1 VWWVLIPVAIAGAVI
16 VAALADGASADAP
29 SILEQNLRKLR
40 DLLSAR
46 RGPKIALLGQPG
58 AGKSSLLD
66 RLTDG
71 RCVPRPVI
79 GTTTDATDWSKSPD
93 VTLLHEFG
101 TMVFVDTPGYDTEK
115 HPVKSYLDLFPFD
128 AFDSIILVLSSKVHQ
143 ADDEMLQVLDRRVS
157 EGKLPASKL
166 FLVRCFADT
175 LSPDEEAAV
184 ERDLRSRLPHCGGSS
199 FWLVSNRTGRGIA
212 ALRKALFGSDLHA
225 PPISHGGRTPA
236 ASDLRLG

>member
-1 VWWVLIPVAIAGAVI
+1 VWWVLIPVAVIAGVVI
-16 VAALADGASADAP
+16 AAASADAP

-79 GTTTDATDWSKSPD
+79 GTTTDATDWSKSLD

-157 EGKLPASKL
+157 EGKLPAWKL

-212 ALRKALFGSDLHA
+212 GLREALFGHDLYA
-225 PPISHGGRTPA
+225 PLIHLGGRKPGA
-236 ASDLRLG
+236 GDQGLG